1 MPVHRREDSACRVPP
16 PHTDESTA
24 GTHGISVQSRGTE
37 GRHLKSLDRNP
48 RDARFPARFPA
59 KFPEDGPKGHR
70 PTLLTPTMLDHEV
83 LILVDRPPE
92 AWSAPAAVR
101 LQHQAPARHRP
112 ASLRVQLE
120 NGGGGPGSASE
131 VTLRGASRRALL
143 TSLSFFGPPLPHAAS
158 AGFQGKRRVFS
169 SSRHSYLRLQPLLA
183 AIPTP
188 RMHRR

>member
-1 MPVHRREDSACRVPP
+1 M
-16 PHTDESTA
+16 
-24 GTHGISVQSRGTE
+24 Q
-37 GRHLKSLDRNP
+37 
-48 RDARFPARFPA
+48 

-83 LILVDRPPE
+83 LILVDKPPE

-120 NGGGGPGSASE
+120 NGGGAWLGVGGYTQGRITPCSADVVVVLWARWNSSFGSQAS
-131 VTLRGASRRALL
+131 A
-143 TSLSFFGPPLPHAAS
+143 PLPHAAS

-188 RMHRR
+188 RMHQW